1 MVKLILLLPITTAV
15 AFRIP
20 QTLRIQDDDLH
31 SLEHKKVPVELG
43 VMSRCPD
50 AILCENVFNDV
61 LAKVPEKLDLSLLY
75 IARYVVLVT
84 RS

>member
-1 MVKLILLLPITTAV
+1 MLKLVLLLPMAAV
-15 AFRIP
+15 AFHVP
-20 QTLRIQDDDLH
+20 QVLRVQDDDLH
-31 SLEHKKVPVELG
+31 SFKDKKVPVELG

-75 IARYVVLVT
+75 IARYVGSVRRL
-84 RS
+84 